1 MDPFIAPFVFMG
13 KLEKLFLKLLKL
25 LKLLKFLKF
34 LTHSLLGHLLK
45 IPSHRAHEALFER
58 GLGAPAKLPL

>member
-25 LKLLKFLKF
+25 LKF
-34 LTHSLLGHLLK
+34 LTHSLLGYLLK